1 MQEHGIALYH
11 VPGVNKNCFLP
22 SDKKRGVS
30 RDKFDSL
37 LIVCELS
44 RFRILYQVKQ
54 CLYGVEKVSTGIKK
68 YILQQTEHSKPK
80 LKIDAN
86 NDYAMVA

>member
-1 MQEHGIALYH
+1 MFLASG
-11 VPGVNKNCFLP
+11 KN
-22 SDKKRGVS
+22 RGVS

-37 LIVCELS
+37 LIVCEVS
-44 RFRILYQVKQ
+44 RFRILYQDKQ
-54 CLYGVEKVSTGIKK
+54 CPYGVVKVSTGIKK

-80 LKIDAN
+80 PKIDAN